1 MVERDGN
8 HQMKPLQRAAE
19 CVGHAILVAFTL
31 SLFFGYLLLY
41 NAPELAKPVWGA
53 VRDQL
58 VWMAAL

>member
-1 MVERDGN
+1 
-8 HQMKPLQRAAE
+8 MKPLQRAAE

-41 NAPELAKPVWGA
+41 NAPELAEPVWNV

-58 VWMAAL
+58 VWMAAP